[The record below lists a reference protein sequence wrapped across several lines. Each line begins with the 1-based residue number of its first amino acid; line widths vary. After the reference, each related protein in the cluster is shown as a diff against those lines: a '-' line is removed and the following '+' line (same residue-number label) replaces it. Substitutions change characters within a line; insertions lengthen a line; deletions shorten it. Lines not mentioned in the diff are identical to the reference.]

1 MQVSTTHWPVLHLS
15 TAHFSGHQSI
25 PRLPTPI
32 SFLPS
37 FPPKSTDHGCTTPAF
52 VFRLQCTAWCSLH
65 QPHERTALGFGAEQ
79 LHFSSLS
86 VQNTHCCWWLRA
98 HESLRTK
105 LFILGDDCFS
115 CSVAGTFSYSPSN
128 HPKKLIKLE
137 HVITSC
143 YTRLNGFVCRLHT
156 NINV

>member
-1 MQVSTTHWPVLHLS
+1 MQVSTTHRPVLHVS
-15 TAHFSGHQSI
+15 TAHFSCHQSLS
-25 PRLPTPI
+25 RLPTPI

-37 FPPKSTDHGCTTPAF
+37 FFLSFLPKSTDHGCTTPAF

-79 LHFSSLS
+79 LLFPSLS
-86 VQNTHCCWWLRA
+86 VQNTHWWWWLRA

-105 LFILGDDCFS
+105 LFILGDDCCS

-128 HPKKLIKLE
+128 HPTKLINLE
-137 HVITSC
+137 HVIT
-143 YTRLNGFVCRLHT
+143 YY
-156 NINV
+156 